1 MNKDLAQRVRAL
13 EQKGW
18 TKTLKPGG
26 HLQLRDPLGKAL
38 IHTGSTP
45 SDWRAL
51 KNLDAHIKRVES
63 SDMPKKTKVTM
74 GLKRPT
80 GATKVRNTSFFKF
93 DRPTEAHIEQTQIID
108 FCDPLE
114 RLVSWAFCILRLR
127 AAGQDWDTIRIFK
140 RRFVTDEMFRDQTIN
155 ALEAATE
162 DEVASLR
169 RQRNDRHGI
178 KTAVSYAVIM
188 KPAVVPVGGGAL
200 PMPTLAVE
208 PVSEPL
214 VSVLAVVVSDVGVQ
228 ETFEPGWPTE
238 QPDLGADYLITA
250 IALMEGNST
259 EIKKRFSYD

>member
-26 HLQLRDPLGKAL
+26 HIQLRDPLGKAL

-51 KNLDAHIKRVES
+51 KNLDAHIKRVEG
-63 SDMPKKTKVTM
+63 SDTPKKAKAPM

-80 GATKVRNTSFFKF
+80 SATKVRNTSFFKF
-93 DRPTEAHIEQTQIID
+93 DRPPEARIEPTEVME
-108 FCDPLE
+108 FYDPLE
-114 RLVSWAFCILRLR
+114 RLVAWAFCILRLR

-140 RRFVTDEMFRDQTIN
+140 RRFATDETFRYQTIN

-169 RQRNDRHGI
+169 RQRNIRHGFKPDVAYAAI
-178 KTAVSYAVIM
+178 KE
-188 KPAVVPVGGGAL
+188 PAVVPMGGETVIA
-200 PMPTLAVE
+200 PTLAIE
-208 PVSEPL
+208 PGSEPL
-214 VSVLAVVVSDVGVQ
+214 VSVPAVIFSDVVVH
-228 ETFEPGWPTE
+228 EAFEPGWPTE

-250 IALMEGNST
+250 IALMEGNSM
-259 EIKKRFSYD
+259 ELKKRFSRD